1 MTARKILSLRLR
13 NNKINTNAL
22 SSLPLIRY
30 LPPVICFLLSAFLT
44 GCATVPAHR
53 AADLPIEK
61 FYINNITYY
70 PLASI
75 CEYFHIDWDYDS
87 FGRQISLKKGCVEVK
102 LLIDSSMALA
112 NGSSLDIGQP
122 LIIHNGVVS
131 IPSKFKEMVID
142 RFYCPVLPKGAPQY
156 TLTSAIKRVVVDAGH
171 GGHDPGAIGRT
182 GLREKDVNLDI
193 ARRLSNLLEEKGI
206 DVVMTR
212 SVDRFLTLEQ
222 RSEIANRANADFFVS
237 VHSNAARSSRLS
249 GFEVYYVTDK
259 INDTERA
266 LKAARSGNLNIEPGS
281 FYKNSLDLKAALWDM
296 LYTQY
301 RGDSIILAQSICEAA
316 GREAGIKILGVKSA
330 KFYVLKGARIP
341 AVLVEVG
348 FVSNPAEERYL
359 RNGFYRQQIAE
370 VICDGILMYGRRC
383 ELAQRE

>member
-1 MTARKILSLRLR
+1 MARIKNNIFAFLLS
-13 NNKINTNAL
+13 
-22 SSLPLIRY
+22 
-30 LPPVICFLLSAFLT
+30 VISCLLSAFLA
-44 GCATVPAHR
+44 GCATAPSHRPAE
-53 AADLPIEK
+53 LPIEK
-61 FYINNITYY
+61 LYINNITYY
-70 PLASI
+70 PLASV
-75 CEYFHIDWDYDS
+75 CEHFRIDWDYDS
-87 FGRQISLKKGCVEVK
+87 FGRQISLKKGDTEVK
-102 LLIDSSMALA
+102 LLIDSQVALA
-112 NGSSLDIGQP
+112 NGSPLDIGQP
-122 LIIHNGVVS
+122 VIICNGLVA

-142 RFYCPVLPKGAPQY
+142 RFYCPVLPKEVPGH
-156 TLTSAIKRVVVDAGH
+156 TFRAIKRIVVDAGH

-193 ARRLSNLLEEKGI
+193 ARRLSNILEAKGI

-212 SVDRFLTLEQ
+212 SADKFLTLEQ

-237 VHSNAARSSRLS
+237 VHSNAARSSILS

-266 LKAARSGNLNIEPGS
+266 FKTARSADLNIEPGS

-296 LYTQY
+296 LYTRY

-316 GREAGIKILGVKSA
+316 GRGMGIKILGVKSA

-341 AVLVEVG
+341 AVLIEVG

-370 VICDGILMYGRRC
+370 AICDGILTYGRRS